1 MSHRY
6 SISSQT
12 SNSSIENNNN
22 ASPPIS
28 PRGSTSLPPIE
39 LPLPMIPIPPP
50 NPNTMTTTTTIPT
63 SHIVYSPLSH
73 PHAISPIA
81 LYPTPT
87 TSTSNMTIT
96 KLKSSRGSKS
106 SSIGLSTADE
116 REQHRRLSH
125 SAIEKRRRERIN
137 DKIDQLKHLIPSCC
151 PSTDSLPSAS
161 MHQPLHKLSVL
172 QAAIDYIHQLHDQ
185 LMEKAPTLL
194 EKESSESSSS
204 SSSSLSSSISSSS
217 SELHRIISH
226 VREQKQR
233 EIKQEQ
239 LQYLEQETSK

>member
-12 SNSSIENNNN
+12 SNSSIENNNT
-22 ASPPIS
+22 SPPIS

-39 LPLPMIPIPPP
+39 LPLPMIPVQPF
-50 NPNTMTTTTTIPT
+50 NSNTTTTTTIPPH
-63 SHIVYSPLSH
+63 SHIVYSPLSQ
-73 PHAISPIA
+73 PHTMSPIA

-87 TSTSNMTIT
+87 TSTSNMTIA
-96 KLKSSRGSKS
+96 KLRLSRGSKAS
-106 SSIGLSTADE
+106 VGLSTADE

-185 LMEKAPTLL
+185 LIERAPTLL
-194 EKESSESSSS
+194 EKESNLDSST
-204 SSSSLSSSISSSS
+204 S
-217 SELHRIISH
+217 SELNRIISH
-226 VREQKQR
+226 VREQK
-233 EIKQEQ
+233 EKQQ
-239 LQYLEQETSK
+239 DIVQDQSQSLEYESSKH